1 MKRLLSCALALAL
14 TAALAMPVSS
24 AVTYSDIPSGS
35 SLAAEVQKAVNYGL
49 MNGYSA
55 GTFGYADSMTRV
67 QFVTVVGRMLGW
79 FEGVHTMDNP
89 ITAAMQV
96 PDSISGSYLDA
107 IRFAVEYDVVDTN
120 QAFRPNTP
128 ITRAE
133 MSEMLVRALGLKEAA
148 AIAEKQ
154 NTLPFKDVTAG
165 KGYIS
170 VAYAIGMTNGVSS
183 TAFAP
188 NNYATRAQAAAM
200 LVRIYEKLH
209 QKTKWIHG
217 FYAISSYSQLALAD
231 SMDAVS
237 AGWSRMTW
245 DGSTAKLTTTSA
257 NQNEYYVPSGYQE
270 VADRLQSRGTP
281 LNLEVYMDTSGGLRE
296 MLASAEGRAQAVEQ
310 IMSELTVSYSA
321 IGRNPYS
328 GVTVDFEGLRS
339 AQKDDFTAFLRELA
353 AKVRQRGKTLY
364 VCVAP
369 VLTTGAYY
377 DGYDY
382 RAIGDLADKVILMA
396 HDYDARDLS
405 AFIGTDYQKTTASA
419 PLGQVYM
426 SLQAITDKD
435 TGVRDLSKI
444 ALGFSCKNIA
454 WQVDANG
461 KLLSGTPV
469 YPTNETVYKRLNQ
482 TDTIHGWSGIYQNRY
497 AIYTTENGD
506 HWYVL
511 YEDDRSVQAK
521 VNAARLLG
529 ITGVS
534 VWRLGTVPA
543 YSDWNWSSILAK

>member
-1 MKRLLSCALALAL
+1 
-14 TAALAMPVSS
+14 
-24 AVTYSDIPSGS
+24 
-35 SLAAEVQKAVNYGL
+35 
-49 MNGYSA
+49 
-55 GTFGYADSMTRV
+55 
-67 QFVTVVGRMLGW
+67 MLGW

-281 LNLEVYMDTSGGLRE
+281 LNLEVYMDTSGGCGDAGFRVK
-296 MLASAEGRAQAVEQ
+296 GRAQAVEQ
-310 IMSELTVSYSA
+310 IML
-321 IGRNPYS
+321 
-328 GVTVDFEGLRS
+328 
-339 AQKDDFTAFLRELA
+339 
-353 AKVRQRGKTLY
+353 
-364 VCVAP
+364 
-369 VLTTGAYY
+369 
-377 DGYDY
+377 
-382 RAIGDLADKVILMA
+382 
-396 HDYDARDLS
+396 
-405 AFIGTDYQKTTASA
+405 
-419 PLGQVYM
+419 
-426 SLQAITDKD
+426 
-435 TGVRDLSKI
+435 
-444 ALGFSCKNIA
+444 
-454 WQVDANG
+454 
-461 KLLSGTPV
+461 
-469 YPTNETVYKRLNQ
+469 
-482 TDTIHGWSGIYQNRY
+482 
-497 AIYTTENGD
+497 
-506 HWYVL
+506 
-511 YEDDRSVQAK
+511 
-521 VNAARLLG
+521 
-529 ITGVS
+529 
-534 VWRLGTVPA
+534 
-543 YSDWNWSSILAK
+543 